1 MKSPHQPRKS
11 ASKMP
16 FPRIQGA
23 FSAILLVLSLNPSV
37 ASAQETFQITGAF
50 GPALSL
56 HTISLDKAAFSGL
69 AGLHPDFDLGN
80 TSPALEIK
88 GDLFITAGIE
98 GFTRLSPHW
107 GLGTSMGFGKYQSSI
122 DTDSSRITILFTLS
136 QFGLVPEFTLNPAH
150 RLKLV
155 LGAALGIAPVSL
167 SASTLYPAE
176 QWQNIISGTVV
187 RSNYKVT
194 AWAPLVQPWLGLD
207 LGLTEFLG
215 LRVVGGYEMQKIS
228 QGGWQLGSSQ
238 SIEDSPAVDFSAL
251 FARLLVYTSF

>member
-1 MKSPHQPRKS
+1 MKSPRQPRNS
-11 ASKMP
+11 ALKIP
-16 FPRIQGA
+16 FHRFQRVVFA
-23 FSAILLVLSLNPSV
+23 VLLFFGLYPAV
-37 ASAQETFQITGAF
+37 ATAQDSFQITGAF
-50 GPALSL
+50 GPAIAV
-56 HTISLDKAAFSGL
+56 HTISLDKTAFSGL

-80 TSPALEIK
+80 TSPALKIK

-107 GLGTSMGFGKYQSSI
+107 GLGTSMGFGKYQSSV
-122 DTDSSRITILFTLS
+122 DTDSSRITVLFTLS

-150 RLKLV
+150 RLKIV
-155 LGAALGIAPVSL
+155 LGAALGITPALL
-167 SASTLYPAE
+167 SASTIYPAE

-187 RSNYKVT
+187 RSNYKAT

-228 QGGWQLGSSQ
+228 RGGWQLENSQ
-238 SIEDSPAVDFSAL
+238 SIDDSPAVDFSAL